1 MQINIFAGGVT
12 PSRDPLSNHLKTIG
26 LVVGSLVSLACDLP
40 SSTAPEDRSPGG
52 YGVAST
58 EQRGRALLPSDGRV
72 TLVEALAF
80 AEEHSPAM
88 LVAAGEVEVG
98 GAEVEAAKQAQPF
111 NPTLSVG
118 LGQRRQAGGTG
129 LDAQVGLQQQLE
141 IAGQRKKRQD
151 RARLFR
157 ELTALGLDAA
167 AWSVHADVHWAFE
180 RALLA
185 EQRLTLAQ
193 ERVAVSR
200 DLLRMARRRVEV
212 GDESGVVVD
221 IAGADLALSEN
232 AELAAAADVETSRM
246 ALALAV
252 GSEAPTALQPIG
264 KLDPPAPTLGG
275 AELAR
280 RATETNPTLRQAD
293 AATRVAEADLA
304 AARREAWPSPTVGV
318 SFAREGSTST
328 PDNFSPASTIWMGT
342 LQIPIPAF
350 ARNQGAVA
358 RSRAQVR
365 VADARRRAA
374 SVQFNSMVGAAAAR
388 VDAAAGRS
396 RALEAGVVSA
406 SERSLAALRRAY
418 EVGELGFLDVAQALE
433 RLWAARERALDVR
446 GLYYDAFADLE
457 RLVGPVTAAGS
468 FLEDSPATASDEG
481 DEP

>member
-1 MQINIFAGGVT
+1 MQQSISAGGAF
-12 PSRDPLSNHLKTIG
+12 PSCHTLSNHLRTIG

-40 SSTAPEDRSPGG
+40 SRTTPPGPPPAG
-52 YGVAST
+52 YGGSST
-58 EQRGRALLPSDGRV
+58 EQRDPVSLPSDGRV
-72 TLVEALAF
+72 TLVDALAF
-80 AEEHSPAM
+80 AEEHSPTM
-88 LVAAGEVEVG
+88 LIAAGEVEVG

-118 LGQRRQAGGTG
+118 LGQRRQGGGTG

-141 IAGQRKKRQD
+141 VAGQRKKRQE

-167 AWSVHADVHWAFE
+167 AWTVHADVHRAFE
-180 RALLA
+180 HALLA
-185 EQRLTLAQ
+185 EQRLALAQ

-221 IAGADLALSEN
+221 IAGADLALAEN
-232 AELAAAADVETSRM
+232 AELAAAADVKTSRM

-252 GSEAPTALQPIG
+252 GAQAPAAIQPIG
-264 KLDPPAPTLGG
+264 TLDSPAPTLGG
-275 AELAR
+275 VELAR
-280 RATETNPTLRQAD
+280 RATDTNPTLRQAD

-304 AARREAWPSPTVGV
+304 AARREAWPSPTLGV

-342 LQIPIPAF
+342 LQLPIPAF

-358 RSRAQVR
+358 RKRAQAR
-365 VADARRRAA
+365 VAEARRQAA
-374 SVQFNSMVGAAAAR
+374 FVQFNSLVGAAAAR

-396 RALEAGVVSA
+396 RALETGVVSA

-433 RLWAARERALDVR
+433 RLWAAREQALDAR
-446 GLYYDAFADLE
+446 GTYYDAFADLE
-457 RLVGPVTAAGS
+457 RLVGPVMVAGS
-468 FLEDSPATASDEG
+468 TLEDSPAGNPDEG
-481 DEP
+481 DKP